1 MSEQATPGAESERP
15 SPADPASSGPA
26 PTRTTTPPG
35 AARPASA
42 QAAPTPAPG
51 NEAPTDDAA
60 TRDANG
66 DSTGTDAT
74 DATDATDEENERPAD
89 QAPGGAGRTAPDAPT
104 APVPPAEPQTNQP
117 EDGRK
122 ESTPGVRGAAEA
134 TGRWLLRLARR
145 PYWERPRSSWLV
157 RRWPD
162 LTASLVATFFFWLS
176 LTPSLVPRP
185 WYYQGVI
192 GGITAAIGYGL
203 GALISWIYRLTLRRR
218 VPGERFRARAWLT
231 YLLLLP
237 WAVALMLGQSADMQR
252 ELRQLQGMPPT
263 LTWHSMMIALMSL
276 TVLALLLVVARTIR
290 LFTGLLTRLL
300 NRFVPWPV
308 AVALGLAMS
317 TVIVVIGTRDVV
329 WDRGILEVAD
339 RIAAA
344 KDRSTDPGVMR
355 PYSPLVSGSP
365 DSLIHWDD
373 LGNKGRTFAGTTL
386 SGDEIS
392 EFTGEPALDPARVYV
407 GRAAYDDYA
416 DGAELA
422 VRELERVG
430 AFDREVLAITGTTG
444 TGWVNPTTV
453 EALEYMNGG
462 DTTVVT
468 MQYSYLPS
476 WASFMVDRNEAGIA
490 TRALVDAVYARWE
503 QEPADDRPTLLV
515 FGESLAVSAIES
527 AFDGLDD
534 LLERTDGALLIG
546 PPDFSPI
553 HSELTEHRDAGS
565 PIWRPVYDQGRHVRF
580 AQFPD
585 LDLPRPHG
593 EPWEYPRVVYLQ
605 NASDPVVWWS
615 PNLLFERPEWLNE
628 PLGPDVTTAIDWFPF
643 VTFWQTTVDMA
654 VSYGSPAPHGHR
666 YGSNPVDAWAAI
678 APPEGWTA
686 TDSERLGWLLEI
698 RHPPRH
704 GWAG

>member
-1 MSEQATPGAESERP
+1 MAAPPDAARTA
-15 SPADPASSGPA
+15 ADEARG
-26 PTRTTTPPG
+26 
-35 AARPASA
+35 ARPALHRA
-42 QAAPTPAPG
+42 TAAAW
-51 NEAPTDDAA
+51 
-60 TRDANG
+60 
-66 DSTGTDAT
+66 
-74 DATDATDEENERPAD
+74 
-89 QAPGGAGRTAPDAPT
+89 GGVLA
-104 APVPPAEPQTNQP
+104 V
-117 EDGRK
+117 
-122 ESTPGVRGAAEA
+122 
-134 TGRWLLRLARR
+134 ARR
-145 PYWERPRSSWLV
+145 PYWERPHESWLV

-185 WYYQGVI
+185 WYYQGAI

-203 GALISWIYRLTLRRR
+203 GALLSWLFRLVFRKRL
-218 VPGERFRARAWLT
+218 PGETVRARAWLA
-231 YLLLLP
+231 YLLLVP
-237 WAVALMLGQSADMQR
+237 WAVAVMLGQSADMQR
-252 ELRQLQGMPPT
+252 ELRELQGLPPT
-263 LTWHSMMIALMSL
+263 LTWHSLMIALMAL
-276 TVLALLLVVARTIR
+276 AMLALLLVVARTIR
-290 LFTGLLTRLL
+290 LGTGLLTRLL

-308 AVALGLAMS
+308 AVALGLVMS
-317 TVIVVIGTRDVV
+317 TGIVVIGTRDVV
-329 WDRGILEVAD
+329 WDRGILGIAD

-344 KDRSTDPGVMR
+344 KDRSTDAGVMR
-355 PYSPLVSGSP
+355 PYSPQISGSP

-373 LGNKGRTFAGTTL
+373 LGNKGRTFAGSTL
-386 SGDEIS
+386 SSDEIS
-392 EFTGEPALDPARVYV
+392 EFTGEPALPPARVYV

-430 AFDREVLAITGTTG
+430 AFEREVLAITGTTG

-453 EALEYMNGG
+453 EALEYMHGG
-462 DTTVVT
+462 DTAVVT

-476 WASFMVDRNEAGIA
+476 WASFMVDRNEAGTA
-490 TRALVDAVYARWE
+490 TEALVDAVYARWQ
-503 QEPADDRPTLLV
+503 QEPEDDRPKLLV

-546 PPDFSPI
+546 PPDFSPL
-553 HSELTEHRDAGS
+553 HTELTERRDPGS
-565 PIWRPVYDQGRHVRF
+565 PIWRPVYDSGRHVRF
-580 AQFPD
+580 AQFPEVD
-585 LDLPRPHG
+585 LA
-593 EPWEYPRVVYLQ
+593 EPEGQPWQYPRVIYLQ

-615 PNLLFERPEWLNE
+615 PSLLFERPEWLSE

-666 YGSNPVDAWAAI
+666 YGSNPVNAWAAI
-678 APPEGWTA
+678 APPDDWSE
-686 TDSERLGWLLEI
+686 TDTERLSWLLEI

>member
-1 MSEQATPGAESERP
+1 MPVRRPPRGPLVTEQAPSGAESEGSDAPKNASAAGRGP
-15 SPADPASSGPA
+15 AAEADP
-26 PTRTTTPPG
+26 R
-35 AARPASA
+35 
-42 QAAPTPAPG
+42 PAPG
-51 NEAPTDDAA
+51 PERAADASATTTEEPPSTEPVEERAAPEEGPASRSAA
-60 TRDANG
+60 
-66 DSTGTDAT
+66 
-74 DATDATDEENERPAD
+74 ERVRNASK
-89 QAPGGAGRTAPDAPT
+89 AAWR
-104 APVPPAEPQTNQP
+104 
-117 EDGRK
+117 
-122 ESTPGVRGAAEA
+122 GVRAV
-134 TGRWLLRLARR
+134 ARK
-145 PYWERPRSSWLV
+145 PYWDRPRESWLV

-185 WYYQGVI
+185 WYYQGAI

-203 GALISWIYRLTLRRR
+203 GALLSWLFRLLFRKRLPSET
-218 VPGERFRARAWLT
+218 VRARAWLA
-231 YLLLLP
+231 YLLLVP
-237 WAVALMLGQSADMQR
+237 WAVAAMLGQSADMQR
-252 ELRQLQGMPPT
+252 ELRQLQGLPPT
-263 LTWHSMMIALMSL
+263 LTWHSLMIALMA
-276 TVLALLLVVARTIR
+276 LAMLVLLLVVARTIR

-300 NRFVPWPV
+300 NRFVPWPI
-308 AVALGLAMS
+308 AVALGLVMS
-317 TVIVVIGTRDVV
+317 TGIVVIGTRDVV
-329 WDRGILEVAD
+329 WDRGILGIAD

-344 KDRSTDPGVMR
+344 KDRSTDAGVMR
-355 PYSPLVSGSP
+355 PYSPQVSGSP

-386 SGDEIS
+386 SSDEIS
-392 EFTGEPALDPARVYV
+392 EFTGEPALPPARVYV

-453 EALEYMNGG
+453 EALEYMHGG
-462 DTTVVT
+462 DTAVVT

-476 WASFMVDRNEAGIA
+476 WASFMVDRNEAGTA
-490 TRALVDAVYARWE
+490 TEALVDAVYARWQ
-503 QEPADDRPTLLV
+503 QEPENDRPKLLV

-534 LLERTDGALLIG
+534 LLDRTDGALLIG
-546 PPDFSPI
+546 PPDFSPL
-553 HSELTEHRDAGS
+553 HTELTERRDPGS
-565 PIWRPVYDQGRHVRF
+565 PIWRPVYDAGRHVRF
-580 AQFPD
+580 AQFPE
-585 LDLPRPHG
+585 LDLAEPEGRP
-593 EPWEYPRVVYLQ
+593 WQYPRVVYLQ

-615 PNLLFERPEWLNE
+615 PSLLFERPEWLNQ

-666 YGSNPVDAWAAI
+666 YGSNPVNAWAAI
-678 APPEGWTA
+678 APPDGWSE
-686 TDSERLGWLLEI
+686 TDTERLSWLLEI

>member
-1 MSEQATPGAESERP
+1 MSEQPTPDAESR
-15 SPADPASSGPA
+15 
-26 PTRTTTPPG
+26 
-35 AARPASA
+35 RPA
-42 QAAPTPAPG
+42 
-51 NEAPTDDAA
+51 
-60 TRDANG
+60 
-66 DSTGTDAT
+66 
-74 DATDATDEENERPAD
+74 
-89 QAPGGAGRTAPDAPT
+89 
-104 APVPPAEPQTNQP
+104 PAEPETTAGGPPAGREPEAGAAAGGPP
-117 EDGRK
+117 EDGAPARTATARPPEAAPQTSSPENDRK
-122 ESTPGVRGAAEA
+122 APPLGARGAAGA
-134 TGRWLLRLARR
+134 TGRWLLRVARR

-162 LTASLVATFFFWLS
+162 LTACLVATFFFWLS

-185 WYYQGVI
+185 WYYQGAI

-203 GALISWIYRLTLRRR
+203 GALLSWVYRLSLRRW
-218 VPGERFRARAWLT
+218 VPGERVRARAWLA
-231 YLLLLP
+231 YWLLLP
-237 WAVALMLGQSADMQR
+237 WTVALMLSQSADMQR

-263 LTWHSMMIALMSL
+263 LTWHSMMIVLISL
-276 TVLALLLVVARTIR
+276 AVLVLLLVVARAVR
-290 LFTGLLTRLL
+290 LFTGLLTRML

-317 TVIVVIGTRDVV
+317 TAIVVIGTRDVV

-355 PYSPLVSGSP
+355 SYSPVVSGSP

-386 SGDEIS
+386 SSDEIS
-392 EFTGEPALDPARVYV
+392 DFTGEEALDPARVYV
-407 GRAAYDDYA
+407 GRASYDDYA

-453 EALEYMNGG
+453 EALEYMHGG
-462 DTTVVT
+462 DTAVVT

-490 TRALVDAVYARWE
+490 TKALVDAVHARWQ
-503 QEPADDRPTLLV
+503 QEPDEDRPKLLI

-553 HSELTEHRDAGS
+553 HDELTEHRDPGS
-565 PIWRPVYDQGRHVRF
+565 PIWRPVYDDGRHVRF

-585 LDLPRPHG
+585 LDLTRPSA

-666 YGSNPVDAWAAI
+666 YGSNPVNAWAAI
-678 APPEGWTA
+678 APPDGWSTVD
-686 TDSERLGWLLEI
+686 TERLGWLLEI